1 MNERS
6 RPRTELRY
14 QSLQCLTW
22 VPKVR
27 RKGSRTRETWRRMVQ
42 RDDGE
47 RFKNMARGSNFCC
60 KQDSLATESGQ
71 PNLTMTRNKKNTFF
85 PYLQKLQYNKKQQSD
100 VAIDKITI
108 YTNRD
113 MTFLV
118 TLPQHDPW
126 PSRDK
131 LGAHALFWIWR
142 LSWQSGRP

>member
-14 QSLQCLTW
+14 QSLHCLTW

-27 RKGSRTRETWRRMVQ
+27 RKGSRTRQTWRRMVQ
-42 RDDGE
+42 KDGE

-71 PNLTMTRNKKNTFF
+71 HNLTMISKKNTFF

-108 YTNRD
+108 YKNRYD
-113 MTFLV
+113 V
-118 TLPQHDPW
+118 
-126 PSRDK
+126 SRDASSTRS
-131 LGAHALFWIWR
+131 LTFSR
-142 LSWQSGRP
+142 